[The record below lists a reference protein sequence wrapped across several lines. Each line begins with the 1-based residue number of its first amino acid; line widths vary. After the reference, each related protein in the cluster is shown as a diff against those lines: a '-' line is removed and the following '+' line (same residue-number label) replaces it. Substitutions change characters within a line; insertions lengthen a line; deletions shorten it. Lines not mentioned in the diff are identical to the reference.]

1 METLAIIAAVGGF
14 ATALLSASVALM
26 MLRRAVRERS
36 KLEIR
41 AGGETFVIDLRAI
54 DREDPA
60 NLRRAAA
67 AVRESR
73 LAA

>member
-14 ATALLSASVALM
+14 ATALLSASVALIVR
-26 MLRRAVRERS
+26 RRAVRERS

-41 AGGETFVIDLRAI
+41 VGGETFVIDLRAI